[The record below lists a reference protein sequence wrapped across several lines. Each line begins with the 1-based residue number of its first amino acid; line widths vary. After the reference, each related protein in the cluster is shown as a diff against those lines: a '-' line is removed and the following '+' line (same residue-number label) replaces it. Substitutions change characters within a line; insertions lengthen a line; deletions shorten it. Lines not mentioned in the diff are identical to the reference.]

1 MLKTIDDVSK
11 LVAGN
16 YRPINEATVAALMD
30 SIREVGIREPI
41 RVVETEDTRELV
53 VVAGHHRV
61 EAVRR
66 LKAMNPAISYALPAL
81 VTKGKKADLGLVD
94 AQVSM
99 VIGNVFAPSAHLV
112 DRALGYKRLREAG
125 LSAVSIARAA
135 GVSENLVHKTLAVA
149 ELSDEAKEWLRKNP
163 KLNDSAVYAAAAKIK
178 REGGGD
184 IAAILSKTTVK
195 KASTRVAAQMKA
207 SRGATV
213 PTKVVTLDVGEFEQT
228 LRTKAKL
235 PEAVIQKVLAA
246 L

>member
-1 MLKTIDDVSK
+1 MLKIIDDVSK

-41 RVVETEDTRELV
+41 RVVETEDTKELV

-66 LKAMNPAISYALPAL
+66 LKAMNSAVSYAMPAL

-99 VIGNVFAPSAHLV
+99 IVGNVFPPSAHVV

-125 LSAVSIARAA
+125 LSAGSIARAA

-149 ELSDEAKEWLRKNP
+149 ELSEEAMEWLRKNP
-163 KLNDSAVYAAAAKIK
+163 KLNDAAVYAAAAKIK

-184 IAAILSKTTVK
+184 FAAHLSKATLK
-195 KASTRVAAQMKA
+195 KVAARVEVPVKA
-207 SRGATV
+207 SRGAAA
-213 PTKVVTLDVGEFEQT
+213 PAKVVTIDVGAFEQT
-228 LRTKAKL
+228 LRVKAKL
-235 PEAVIQKVLAA
+235 PEAVVQKVLAA